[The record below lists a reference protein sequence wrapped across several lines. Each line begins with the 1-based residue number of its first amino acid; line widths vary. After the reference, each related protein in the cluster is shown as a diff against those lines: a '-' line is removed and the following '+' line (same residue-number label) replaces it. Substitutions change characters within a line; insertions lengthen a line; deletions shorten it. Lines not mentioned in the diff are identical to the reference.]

1 MENMEIKNHPCFNA
15 EVRKKYARIH
25 LPVAPACNIQ
35 CRFCN
40 RLYDCANESRPG
52 VTSAVLSPQQALSYL
67 KYKHAKNPEITV
79 VGIAGP
85 GDPMADAEK
94 TFETLKLVRQSFPN
108 ILLCVATNGLALA
121 QNVDRLAEL
130 KVSHVTVTV
139 SAVDPEIGAKI
150 CAWVRPDKKPFR
162 GVEGAAMLRE
172 RQQEGMKKIVAAGI
186 TLKVNCIIIPGI
198 NDGHILEVAKTVKNI
213 GAHIMNCTPLIPAS
227 GSEFENRE
235 IPSPDIIH
243 DIRAASGEIIPQMAH
258 CAQCR
263 ADACGIIGAPESR
276 KDMLTVE
283 DFAKMPLRPGDD
295 RPYVAVGTRE
305 GILVNQHLGEVE
317 KFIVFRNGGYG
328 FEIESIRNAPPPG
341 TGVKR
346 WLDMADILSDCRTVL
361 VSGIGPSPRK
371 ILLEKGLAVTE
382 MEGLVEEGLKAV
394 FSGNEIPAVMRR
406 RFMGCGGACGGSG
419 QGCQ

>member
-1 MENMEIKNHPCFNA
+1 M
-15 EVRKKYARIH
+15 
-25 LPVAPACNIQ
+25 
-35 CRFCN
+35 
-40 RLYDCANESRPG
+40 
-52 VTSAVLSPQQALSYL
+52 
-67 KYKHAKNPEITV
+67 
-79 VGIAGP
+79 
-85 GDPMADAEK
+85 
-94 TFETLKLVRQSFPN
+94 KLVRQSFPN

-139 SAVDPEIGAKI
+139 SAVDPDIGAKI

-162 GVEGAAMLRE
+162 GVEGAAMLWE
-172 RQQEGMKKIVAAGI
+172 RQQEGMKKIVEAGI

-213 GAHIMNCTPLIPAS
+213 
-227 GSEFENRE
+227 
-235 IPSPDIIH
+235 H
-243 DIRAASGEIIPQMAH
+243 DIRAAAGEIIPQMAH

-263 ADACGIIGAPESR
+263 ADACGIIGAQELQ

-305 GILVNQHLGEVE
+305 GILVNQHLGEVD
-317 KFIVFRNGGYG
+317 KFIVFRNGGHG